1 MTAVIVRPR
10 SLDVP
15 VASGDRAVEP
25 IRETDRA
32 ALLELFASCSAETIQ
47 YRFFGP
53 VRQFPRRY
61 LADVLACTPEIH
73 DAVVARHCDGA
84 RLIGMASLGALSEYG
99 PGVAELG
106 VLVTDAWQRQGLGM
120 AMVEL
125 LLQRARAR
133 GVGHVAASVLPGRDG
148 VFRVLDNRLPSHTAR
163 RSRESTS
170 KIYDLI

>member
-1 MTAVIVRPR
+1 MTTVIARPAAIELPAAFGEWTIQ
-10 SLDVP
+10 S
-15 VASGDRAVEP
+15 
-25 IRETDRA
+25 IRDTDRA
-32 ALLELFASCSAETIQ
+32 GLLGLFASCSQETIQ
-47 YRFFGP
+47 DRFFGP

-61 LADVLACTPEIH
+61 LADVLACSPEFH
-73 DAVVARHCDGA
+73 DAVVARHRDGTTLA
-84 RLIGMASLGALSEYG
+84 AMASLGAVSEYG

-106 VLVTDAWQRQGLGM
+106 VLVTDAWQRQGLGT

-133 GVGHVAASVLPGRDG
+133 GVGQVAASVLPGRDE
-148 VFRVLDNRLPSHTAR
+148 VFRVLDNRLLSRTVR